1 MPLTVTFEF
10 ASMSHLPA
18 NVASAGD
25 TITLSLRGSAIGR
38 LPGFT
43 SRAKNWL
50 KVSHP
55 LGATK

>member
-1 MPLTVTFEF
+1 
-10 ASMSHLPA
+10 MSHLPA

-50 KVSHP
+50 KVSQP